1 MILMLI
7 ILGQAGGN
15 EHSNKGGGTN
25 YLCLPNDPDNGE
37 PHSSANDV
45 LYGAEYQTFG
55 YSKPSGFGDLYNKD
69 VPCAV
74 CRRKGKSS
82 VLMIPGKG
90 F

>member
-37 PHSSANDV
+37 KNNIVILFLNILIIIHLN
-45 LYGAEYQTFG
+45 T
-55 YSKPSGFGDLYNKD
+55 
-69 VPCAV
+69 
-74 CRRKGKSS
+74 KSIIFTL
-82 VLMIPGKG
+82 LMQLPE
-90 F
+90 